1 MSMNLPRGIPAET
14 AFTGVSIDSR
24 NIHEGDLFVALRG
37 ERFDG
42 HEFIRNALDAGAVA
56 AVVDQSWL
64 SEQKKR
70 TVRGL
75 SLIPVPDTL
84 EALQSLA
91 LYHRRRLSLPVVG
104 VTGSNGKTTTKE
116 MIAAILG
123 TRFRVLRSEGSLNNH
138 IGVPLTLLRMRQI
151 HEIVVAEMGMNHSGE
166 IRRLCEIA
174 EPTAGVVTN
183 VGSAHLEYFDDLDGI
198 ADAKRELVEAIG
210 PHGFMVLNG
219 DDPRVRSM
227 SAYTEARSIT
237 FGFSEGVDVRGEIIE
252 SIGGV
257 FPLFRY
263 NDAAPI
269 RLWVPGQHNV
279 ANALAAIV
287 VGEAM
292 GCSPEEIQD
301 GLESY
306 RGVKWRTEV
315 IESGGLVVLN
325 DAYNAN
331 PVSTVAAL
339 ALLRDWNNS
348 HPRRRVAVLGD
359 MLELGDGGGELH
371 AVIGQEAFECGVEL
385 LVAVGEYAGD
395 ISDGARSAGMNGDQI
410 LLTGNA
416 DDAWDALDGRLGPG
430 DLVLL
435 KASRGVGL
443 KRLAV
448 RIHEKFSDIEST
460 EGGE

>member
-1 MSMNLPRGIPAET
+1 VSLNLPRGLPAEAT
-14 AFTGVSIDSR
+14 FTGVSIDSR
-24 NIHEGDLFVALRG
+24 KIHEGDLFVALRG

-42 HEFIRNALDAGAVA
+42 HEFIRSALKAGATA
-56 AVVDQSWL
+56 AVVEQSWL
-64 SEQKKR
+64 SKQKKR

-84 EALQSLA
+84 DALQSLA
-91 LYHRRRLSLPVVG
+91 LYHRRRLGLPVVG

-123 TRFRVLRSEGSLNNH
+123 TRFRALRSEGSLNNH
-138 IGVPLTLLRMRQI
+138 IGVPLTLLRMRRT
-151 HEIVVAEMGMNHSGE
+151 HEIVIAEIGMNHSGE
-166 IRRLCEIA
+166 ITRLCEIA

-183 VGSAHLEYFDDLDGI
+183 VGSAHLEFFDDLDGI

-210 PHGFMVLNG
+210 PHGFVVLNG

-227 SAYTEARSIT
+227 SANTEARSIT

-252 SIGGV
+252 SIGGI

-263 NDAAPI
+263 NDGAPI
-269 RLWVPGQHNV
+269 RLWVPGHHNV

-315 IESGGLVVLN
+315 IESGGIVVLN
-325 DAYNAN
+325 DAYNSN
-331 PVSTVAAL
+331 PVSAVAAL
-339 ALLRDWNNS
+339 SLLRDWSNS
-348 HPRRRVAVLGD
+348 RPMRRIAVLGD
-359 MLELGDGGGELH
+359 MLELGEESGELH

-385 LVAVGEYAGD
+385 LVAVGEFAGE
-395 ISDGARSAGMNGDQI
+395 IADGARLAGMSDDRI
-410 LLTGNA
+410 LLTGSA
-416 DDAWDALDGRLGPG
+416 DDAWDALDGRLGKG
-430 DLVLL
+430 DLILL

-443 KRLAV
+443 ERLAG
-448 RIHEKFSDIEST
+448 RIQEKYSDLDST